1 MPAHDT
7 ESTPIDPSTGL
18 AWQPAFEGQR
28 PPFQP
33 GNQLAVKHGAHSP
46 YRVDPLAIQFRD
58 EILTNPAM
66 AYLSQPQYQATF
78 WAYCRTAA
86 RVQLL
91 EDYVDAM
98 TMSEAARSDKGQTS
112 ALELLR
118 KWTSTLITLAARMGL
133 DPLSY
138 TKLGKDVV
146 STQVDLAK
154 LLSDRGPSDSNTS
167 SNAGHPPTPPNRT

>member
-1 MPAHDT
+1 MAGTLEAP
-7 ESTPIDPSTGL
+7 EGWTPDFP
-18 AWQPAFEGQR
+18 GQR

-33 GNQLAVKHGAHSP
+33 GNQMAVKHGAHSP
-46 YRVDPLAIQFRD
+46 YRVDPLAHQFRD
-58 EILTNPAM
+58 EILSSPDM
-66 AYLSQPQYQATF
+66 AYLTKPQYQATF
-78 WAYCRTAA
+78 WSYCRTAA

-98 TMSEAARSDKGQTS
+98 SMHEATRSDKGQTS

-118 KWTSTLITLAARMGL
+118 KWTATLTTLAARMGL

-138 TKLGKDVV
+138 AKLGKDVV

-154 LLSDRGPSDSNTS
+154 LLREPNKPSTEQ
-167 SNAGHPPTPPNRT
+167 

>member
-1 MPAHDT
+1 MAGELVNPDG
-7 ESTPIDPSTGL
+7 TPWT
-18 AWQPAFEGQR
+18 PAFAGQR

-33 GNQLAVKHGAHSP
+33 GNQLAIKHGANSP
-46 YRVDPLAIQFRD
+46 YRVDPLAHQFRD
-58 EILTNPAM
+58 EILSSPDM
-66 AYLSQPQYQATF
+66 QYLTKPQYAATF
-78 WAYCRTAA
+78 WSYCRTAA

-98 TMSEAARSDKGQTS
+98 SMTEATRSDKGQTS

-118 KWTSTLITLAARMGL
+118 KWTATLITLAARMGL

-138 TKLGKDVV
+138 AKLGKDVV

-154 LLSDRGPSDSNTS
+154 LLSDRPDGSNKPST
-167 SNAGHPPTPPNRT
+167 